1 MRHIVQTTSGK
12 KFINAA
18 ESAAANTRSK
28 LRPVGN
34 VLVPGPA
41 NKFGKAKGKLDVEK
55 SDHRCG
61 EYETSPEEQEEGEE
75 EEWLGKEEGFW
86 EQPFEE
92 ANVVEKGKERSR
104 EG

>member
-1 MRHIVQTTSGK
+1 M
-12 KFINAA
+12 FINAA

-61 EYETSPEEQEEGEE
+61 EYGTSPEEQEEVEG
-75 EEWLGKEEGFW
+75 EEWLGKEEEFW
-86 EQPFEE
+86 EQLFEE
-92 ANVVEKGKERSR
+92 ADIVEKGKERSR
-104 EG
+104 ES